1 MRESKK
7 IEKFVDKTQK
17 KIKTQLQQI
26 MRSVS
31 DLDSHDLNGYRKI
44 AIGFKECLEKIFKQQ
59 DDVIAVYD
67 TNLTDWTSIYNKE
80 QKKIK
85 SLHRYLSMWFVSR
98 RLFKLEEKL
107 SMAYCVEDMLEFVM
121 DSIDEIIKMID
132 KRLESEK

>member
-7 IEKFVDKTQK
+7 IEKFVDKIQK
-17 KIKTQLQQI
+17 QTEKQMRQI
-26 MRSVS
+26 MKSIK
-31 DLDSHDLNGYRKI
+31 DLDGNDLNEYRRI
-44 AIGFKECLEKIFKQQ
+44 AVGFKECLEKIFKQQ

>member
-1 MRESKK
+1 MGS
-7 IEKFVDKTQK
+7 
-17 KIKTQLQQI
+17 
-26 MRSVS
+26 SH
-31 DLDSHDLNGYRKI
+31 SHDLNGYRKI

-59 DDVIAVYD
+59 EDVIEIYD
-67 TNLTDWTSIYNKE
+67 TNLTDWALIYNKE
-80 QKKIK
+80 QINVK

-98 RLFKLEEKL
+98 RLFKLQEKL

>member
-7 IEKFVDKTQK
+7 IEKFVDKIQK
-17 KIKTQLQQI
+17 KIAKQMWQI
-26 MRSVS
+26 MKSIN
-31 DLDSHDLNGYRKI
+31 DLDGNDLNEYRKI
-44 AIGFKECLEKIFKQQ
+44 AVGFKECLDKIFKQQ

>member
-7 IEKFVDKTQK
+7 IEKFVDKIQK
-17 KIKTQLQQI
+17 KIAKQMWQI
-26 MRSVS
+26 MKSIN
-31 DLDSHDLNGYRKI
+31 DLDGNDLNEYRKI
-44 AIGFKECLEKIFKQQ
+44 AVGFKECLDKIFKQQ
-59 DDVIAVYD
+59 DDVITAYD
-67 TNLTDWTSIYNKE
+67 ANLSDWTLIYNKE
-80 QKKIK
+80 KTGAK